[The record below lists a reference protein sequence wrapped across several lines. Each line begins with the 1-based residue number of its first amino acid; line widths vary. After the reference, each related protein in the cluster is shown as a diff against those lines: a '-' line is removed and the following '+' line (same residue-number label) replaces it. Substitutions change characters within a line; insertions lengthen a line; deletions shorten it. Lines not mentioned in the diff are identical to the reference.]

1 MNRLEM
7 AQKLFKNPE
16 LKAESNLES
25 RVEVCINGIGV
36 PELRCINDKKVLRL
50 ELAEYEAWEIIK
62 PKLKEFTFGEM
73 IHILFKSLSVVCSQ
87 CKSVVTNL
95 DYTRDMNKISIEEY
109 DGKWTIEGYYEE

>member
-7 AQKLFKNPE
+7 AQKLFKNPKLE
-16 LKAESNLES
+16 ARSNFDEEAYVQS
-25 RVEVCINGIGV
+25 YSSSKRIAYKHNHKMVGMYCDSDEV
-36 PELRCINDKKVLRL
+36 
-50 ELAEYEAWEIIK
+50 WEIIE